1 MVMIFISI
9 KKGDLPGSWKDVAT
23 MLNGLEGTRYVAKGQ
38 RSVFV
43 GVGMTLRHVCPSQ
56 WSRMEESQGR
66 KGDWVLLCVWP
77 HLMQSSLLHS
87 SRVSRLLLNLS
98 PCPWPHPLP
107 PPQRAS
113 CVFVL
118 DHTCCVNQLYVFV
131 FIVTGCHGEVCR
143 MKFWC

>member
-107 PPQRAS
+107 PPPKGIL
-113 CVFVL
+113 CVCIGPHLLCESVVRICIYCDRL
-118 DHTCCVNQLYVFV
+118 SRRGV
-131 FIVTGCHGEVCR
+131 
-143 MKFWC
+143 